1 MQHNQTKSM
10 EVIMRVALIGQA
22 AFGEAVY
29 RRLLE
34 QGENVVGVFYE
45 REGDP
50 LHTLA
55 QEQGVPA
62 YPTQELRRR
71 EFFQTY
77 ADLGTELNVMAFV
90 TVIIPERVINL
101 PYHGTIQYHPS
112 LLPLHRGRSA
122 INWAIINGEVETGI
136 TIFWPDQ
143 GIDTGPILL
152 QTKTPISHADTLG
165 SLYRNLL
172 FPQGV
177 DGLVEAITLINEGR
191 APALVQDET
200 QATYEPP
207 CEGHLADI
215 QWFRPAEQVYNHI
228 RGCEPQPGA
237 STTFRH
243 EVIRLADVELTQR
256 TDPGLYGEVLSVD
269 ESGLKIA
276 LNGGVL
282 LIRRIRQEG
291 ARPIAASEFANT
303 VGLKAGDRLG
313 K

>member
-1 MQHNQTKSM
+1 
-10 EVIMRVALIGQA
+10 
-22 AFGEAVY
+22 
-29 RRLLE
+29 
-34 QGENVVGVFYE
+34 
-45 REGDP
+45 
-50 LHTLA
+50 
-55 QEQGVPA
+55 
-62 YPTQELRRR
+62 
-71 EFFQTY
+71 
-77 ADLGTELNVMAFV
+77 
-90 TVIIPERVINL
+90 
-101 PYHGTIQYHPS
+101 
-112 LLPLHRGRSA
+112 
-122 INWAIINGEVETGI
+122 
-136 TIFWPDQ
+136 
-143 GIDTGPILL
+143 
-152 QTKTPISHADTLG
+152 
-165 SLYRNLL
+165 
-172 FPQGV
+172 
-177 DGLVEAITLINEGR
+177 VEAITLINEGR